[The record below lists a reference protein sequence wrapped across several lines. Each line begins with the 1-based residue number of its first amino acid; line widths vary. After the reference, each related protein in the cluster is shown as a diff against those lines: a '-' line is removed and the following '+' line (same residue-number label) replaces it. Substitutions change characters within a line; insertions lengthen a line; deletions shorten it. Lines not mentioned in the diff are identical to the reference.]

1 MTSAY
6 AELHCRSNF
15 SLLDG
20 GSHPEELIA
29 RAKELELTA
38 IALTDRD
45 GLYGAVRFSQTARE
59 EGIDAIVGAE
69 LSLSDGARVVALV
82 KDGRGYANLSRL
94 LSRAH
99 MDHPRGAPRISYTE
113 LAGGATGLI
122 ALADFEAGAP
132 AQACARGEM
141 AEAVRAAGVL
151 RDIFGRDGCFIELQR
166 HLVADDGPRIRAL
179 TDVARSSGLG
189 VVATGGVAYA
199 VPEHRDIAD
208 VLACIR
214 GKTDLDSAGTLLRPN
229 GEYYMRSAQEM
240 MRLFED
246 LPRAIAASAEI
257 ARRCTFRLGRLHN
270 EFPEFPVPAGE
281 TPFSYLHQ
289 LVHEGVRR
297 RYRPVSPAVSKQI
310 AHELAVI
317 EKLELAG
324 YFLIV
329 WDIVRF
335 AGEHGILVQGRGSA
349 ANSAVC
355 YALNITSVD
364 PVGLELLFER
374 FLSEERDEPPDIDLD
389 TPSGDQREKLIQYV
403 YDRYGRDHA
412 AMVAEVITYRAR
424 MAVRDVG
431 KALGLSLD
439 QVDALSKA
447 LDSRAMPKSPD
458 EYAVSD
464 VASAS
469 DAASPEHDLLAP
481 HETLGVTKHGDKM
494 PMSAADVEHAIAALP
509 AALKGDLRLNVADRL
524 YTLCKRIDGFP
535 RHLSQHSGGMVI
547 TRSPL
552 IEVAPLEQAAMPGRT
567 ILCWDKDD
575 CAVLGLIKIDI
586 LGLGMLDAI
595 ERCVAEV
602 RRVRGVEVDL
612 ADLKACDD
620 QRVYDMLCV
629 ADTVGLFQVESRAQM
644 SSLPRMQPRKFYDIV
659 VQVAIIRPG
668 PIQGDMVHP
677 YFRRRRGLEPVTYPH
692 PSLEPVLARTLG
704 VPLFQE
710 QGMRMAVVA
719 AGFTAGE
726 ADELRRAMGHKRSH
740 EKMERL
746 RARLV
751 EGMARN
757 GIDGSIGGRLYHML
771 SAFADYGFPE
781 SHAASFA
788 LIVYVSAYLRLYY
801 PAEFCAS
808 LLNAQPMGFY
818 SPATLIGD
826 ARRHGVTVLPP
837 DVNISQFE
845 CTAEPLGDGGVV
857 LAGDAPALASDTRST
872 TDHAAA
878 AADRI
883 EPAPPEFLSGASEAA
898 RAAGA
903 EPRKSI
909 FPFDPRRPR
918 GDSGGVGS
926 EAIALRIGLNQV
938 RGIGEKHRELL
949 MTERAKGPYADLRD
963 FVLRTKLPKDIL
975 ESLAAVGAFG
985 CFGLSRRDGLWDV
998 QRLGSLTKA
1007 GELERRMTVDEE
1019 PVALPAMIPQ
1029 EEAAADYWG
1038 LGLSTQY
1045 QVIQFCRE
1053 RLDGMRVRRASDLA
1067 GLPHRLVL
1075 KIAGVVTSR
1084 QRPGTAKGFVFTT
1097 MEDETGLVNVIIR
1110 PDIYEQYRP
1119 IARDEPAVI
1128 VEGVLQRQEG
1138 TINVLARKFWKLD
1151 LADLAAG
1158 LASRDF
1164 H

>member
-20 GSHPEELIA
+20 GSHPEELVA
-29 RAKELELTA
+29 RAKELGLSSM
-38 IALTDRD
+38 ALTDRD
-45 GLYGAVRFSQTARE
+45 GLYGAVRFSHAAKE
-59 EGIDAIVGAE
+59 EGIDAVVGAE
-69 LSLSDGARVVALV
+69 LTLDDETRVVALAQ
-82 KDGRGYANLSRL
+82 DARGYANLSRL
-94 LSRAH
+94 ISRAH
-99 MDHPRGAPRISYTE
+99 LDHPRGAPRISYAE
-113 LAGGATGLI
+113 LAGSAKGLI
-122 ALADFEAGAP
+122 ALSDFEMGRT
-132 AQACARGEM
+132 AQACARGDM
-141 AEAVRAAGVL
+141 PAAVAAAGAL
-151 RDIFGRDGCFIELQR
+151 RDIFGRENCFIEIQR
-166 HLVADDGPRIRAL
+166 HLLPDDGPRIRAL
-179 TDVARSSGLG
+179 LEAARSTRLG

-214 GKTDLDSAGTLLRPN
+214 AKTDLDSAGTLLRAN
-229 GEYYMRSAQEM
+229 GEYYLRSPQAMAQ
-240 MRLFED
+240 LFED
-246 LPRAIAASAEI
+246 LPQAIAASAQI
-257 ARRCTFRLGRLHN
+257 AQRCTFRLGRLQN
-270 EFPEFPVPAGE
+270 EFPDFPVPAGE
-281 TPFSYLHQ
+281 TPFSYLYQ

-297 RYRPVSPAVSKQI
+297 RYRPVTPEVSKQI
-310 AHELAVI
+310 AHELGVI

-329 WDIVRF
+329 WDMVRF
-335 AGEHGILVQGRGSA
+335 ANEHGILVQGRGSA

-364 PVGLELLFER
+364 PVGLNLLFER

-389 TPSGDQREKLIQYV
+389 TPSGDQREKIIQYV

-412 AMVAEVITYRAR
+412 ALVAEVITYRAR

-439 QVDALSKA
+439 QVDALSKS
-447 LDSRAMPKSPD
+447 LDSRAMPKAENTEAAP
-458 EYAVSD
+458 
-464 VASAS
+464 SAG
-469 DAASPEHDLLAP
+469 DDLAP
-481 HETLGVTKHGDKM
+481 HQALGVTKHGDKM
-494 PMSAADVEHAIAALP
+494 PMSAAEVEAAVAALP
-509 AALKGDLRLNVADRL
+509 EALRADIGGDVALRLHA
-524 YTLCKRIDGFP
+524 LCRRIDGFP

-595 ERCVAEV
+595 ERCIAEV
-602 RRVRGVEVDL
+602 RRVRGVDIDL

-620 QRVYDMLCV
+620 PGVYDMLCK

-677 YFRRRRGLEPVTYPH
+677 YFRRRLGQEPVTYPH
-692 PSLEPVLARTLG
+692 PALEPVLARTLG

-719 AGFTAGE
+719 AGFTAGQ
-726 ADELRRAMGHKRSH
+726 ADELRRAMGHKRSR

-746 RARLV
+746 RERLI
-751 EGMARN
+751 EGMRRN
-757 GIDGSIGGRLYHML
+757 GIDGALGERLYQML

-788 LIVYVSAYLRLYY
+788 LIVYISGYLRLHY
-801 PAEFCAS
+801 PAEFVAS

-818 SPATLIGD
+818 SPATLVGD

-837 DVNISQFE
+837 DVNLSHYD
-845 CTAEPLGDGGVV
+845 CTAEAIAVAPPGVGRRADIKSAPSSSGG
-857 LAGDAPALASDTRST
+857 
-872 TDHAAA
+872 AAA
-878 AADRI
+878 AV
-883 EPAPPEFLSGASEAA
+883 
-898 RAAGA
+898 
-903 EPRKSI
+903 RKTT
-909 FPFDPRRPR
+909 
-918 GDSGGVGS
+918 
-926 EAIALRIGLNQV
+926 ALRIGLNQV
-938 RGIGEKHRELL
+938 RGIGEKHREMLEA
-949 MTERAKGPYADLRD
+949 ERAKGRYSDIRD
-963 FVLRTKLPKDIL
+963 FVLRTGLPKDIL

-985 CFGLSRRDGLWDV
+985 CFGLTRRDAVWEV
-998 QRLGSLTKA
+998 QRLGGLARA
-1007 GELERRMTVDEE
+1007 GGLERRMTVDEQK
-1019 PVALPAMIPQ
+1019 VALPAMLEQ
-1029 EEAAADYWG
+1029 EEAAADFWG
-1038 LGLSTQY
+1038 LGLSTRY

-1053 RLDGMRVRRASDLA
+1053 RLKDMRVRSTSELA
-1067 GLPHRLVL
+1067 GLPHRLIL
-1075 KIAGVVTSR
+1075 KVAGVVTSR

-1097 MEDETGLVNVIIR
+1097 MEDETGMINVIIR
-1110 PDIYEQYRP
+1110 PDIYKKYHS

-1128 VEGVLQRQEG
+1128 VEGVLQKQEG
-1138 TINVLARKFWKLD
+1138 TVNLLARKFWKLD
-1151 LADLAAG
+1151 LKELAAG
-1158 LASRDF
+1158 LSSRDF

>member
-1 MTSAY
+1 LTNADAEVHASAY

-38 IALTDRD
+38 IAITDRD

-59 EGIDAIVGAE
+59 EGIDAIIGAE
-69 LSLSDGARVVALV
+69 LTLSDGARVVALV

-99 MDHPRGAPRISYTE
+99 MDHPRGAPRISYAE
-113 LAGGATGLI
+113 LAGGAAGLI

-151 RDIFGRDGCFIELQR
+151 RDIFGRENCFIEIQR
-166 HLVADDGPRIRAL
+166 HLLSDDGPRIRAL
-179 TDVARSSGLG
+179 IDVARSSGLG

-199 VPEHRDIAD
+199 VPEHRDVAD

-214 GKTDLDSAGTLLRPN
+214 AKTDLDSAGTLLRPN
-229 GEYYMRSAQEM
+229 GEYYLRSAQEM
-240 MRLFED
+240 TRLFED
-246 LPRAIAASAEI
+246 LPHAIAANAEI
-257 ARRCTFRLGRLHN
+257 ARRCAFRLGRLHN

-447 LDSRAMPKSPD
+447 LDSRAVPKSAD
-458 EYAVSD
+458 EYAVSEV
-464 VASAS
+464 VAAPV
-469 DAASPEHDLLAP
+469 ATGQEHDSLAP

-494 PMSAADVEHAIAALP
+494 PMSAADVENAIAALP
-509 AALKGDLRLNVADRL
+509 AALKGDLGTNVADRL
-524 YTLCKRIDGFP
+524 FTLCKRIDGFP

-719 AGFTAGE
+719 AGFTAGQ
-726 ADELRRAMGHKRSH
+726 ADELRRAMGHKRSR

-751 EGMARN
+751 DGMAAN
-757 GIDGSIGGRLYHML
+757 GIDGSIGERLYHML

-845 CTAEPLGDGGVV
+845 CTAEPLG
-857 LAGDAPALASDTRST
+857 A
-872 TDHAAA
+872 
-878 AADRI
+878 
-883 EPAPPEFLSGASEAA
+883 GASIA
-898 RAAGA
+898 AAGA
-903 EPRKSI
+903 QS
-909 FPFDPRRPR
+909 
-918 GDSGGVGS
+918 V
-926 EAIALRIGLNQV
+926 ALRIGLNQV

-963 FVLRTKLPKDIL
+963 FVLRTRLPKDIL
-975 ESLAAVGAFG
+975 ESLAAVGAFA
-985 CFGLSRRDGLWDV
+985 CFGLSRRDALWDV

-1019 PVALPAMIPQ
+1019 QVALPAMIPQ

-1053 RLDGMRVRRASDLA
+1053 RLDRMRVKRASDLA

-1151 LADLAAG
+1151 LAELATG